1 VFSKGDGDMGN
12 NAILLNSIEK
22 RFHQKQVIAP
32 LSLEIPKG
40 QLIGLLGP
48 SGCGKTTLIKLIMG
62 MIKPDNGSIQVLNHI
77 VPHKQ
82 LLMDIGYMA
91 QSDALYLDLTGK
103 ENLHFFAKLFR
114 LSKKERAERVAYA
127 ADLVRLTDDLNSK
140 VMNYSGGMRRR
151 LSLAIALL
159 QNPQLLILDEPT
171 VGIDPVLKKEIWQE
185 LIRLKDEEQK
195 TILVTTHAMDEAERC
210 DQLAMLRSG
219 QIIAYGTPH
228 ELKDRY
234 QAQDFDEV
242 FVKAGGDVR

>member
-1 VFSKGDGDMGN
+1 MGN
-12 NAILLNSIEK
+12 NAISLNSIEK
-22 RFHQKQVIAP
+22 KFHHKQVIAP

-48 SGCGKTTLIKLIMG
+48 SGCGKTTLIKMIMG

-91 QSDALYLDLTGK
+91 QSDALYLDLTGQ

-127 ADLVRLTDDLNSK
+127 ANLVRLTNDLKGK
-140 VMNYSGGMRRR
+140 VMNYSGGMKRR

-171 VGIDPVLKKEIWQE
+171 VGIDPVLKKVIWQE

-210 DQLAMLRSG
+210 DQLAMLRNG

-228 ELKDRY
+228 ELKDHY

-242 FVKAGGDVR
+242 FVKAGGDVL

>member
-1 VFSKGDGDMGN
+1 MGN
-12 NAILLNSIEK
+12 IAISLNSIEK
-22 RFHQKQVIAP
+22 SFHHKQVIAP

-48 SGCGKTTLIKLIMG
+48 SGCGKTTLIKMIMG
-62 MIKPDNGSIQVLNHI
+62 MIKPDNGSIQVLNLT

-103 ENLHFFAKLFR
+103 ENLDFFAKLYR
-114 LSKKERAERVAYA
+114 LSKKERAERVEYA
-127 ADLVRLTDDLNSK
+127 AHLVRLTDELNTK
-140 VMNYSGGMRRR
+140 VMNYSGGMKRR

-185 LIRLKDEEQK
+185 LIRLKNEEQK

-219 QIIAYGTPH
+219 QIIAHGTPQ
-228 ELKDRY
+228 ELKTQY
-234 QAQDFDEV
+234 QANDFDDV
-242 FVKAGGDVR
+242 FLKAGGEVL

>member
-1 VFSKGDGDMGN
+1 MGN

-22 RFHQKQVIAP
+22 KFHHKQVIAP

-62 MIKPDNGSIQVLNHI
+62 MIKPDNGSIQVLNLI

-103 ENLHFFAKLFR
+103 ENLHFFAKLFQ

-140 VMNYSGGMRRR
+140 VMNYSGGMKRR

-185 LIRLKDEEQK
+185 LIRLKNEEQK
-195 TILVTTHAMDEAERC
+195 TILVTTHAMDEAEQC
-210 DQLAMLRSG
+210 DQLAMLRNG

-228 ELKDRY
+228 ELKDLY

-242 FVKAGGDVR
+242 FIKAGGDVR

>member
-1 VFSKGDGDMGN
+1 MGT

-62 MIKPDNGSIQVLNHI
+62 MIKPDNGSIQVLNFN

-127 ADLVRLTDDLNSK
+127 ADLVRLTDDLNNK
-140 VMNYSGGMRRR
+140 VMNYSGGMKRR

-185 LIRLKDEEQK
+185 LIRLKNEEQK
-195 TILVTTHAMDEAERC
+195 TILVTTHAMDEAEQC
-210 DQLAMLRSG
+210 DLLAMLRNG

-228 ELKDRY
+228 ELKDLY

-242 FVKAGGDVR
+242 FIKAGGDVR